1 MGHKISFL
9 ASNAVRV
16 GFKTKFDNFLF
27 RALRKQIAV
36 GDLVNVKQFANK
48 QELELRHDLRGP
60 DNKLRLQ
67 STLLRAAVWDKS
79 TSHTTYKST

>member
-1 MGHKISFL
+1 MFISL
-9 ASNAVRV
+9 ATYHFHAVRV

-27 RALRKQIAV
+27 SALRKQIAV

-60 DNKLRLQ
+60 DNKLQ
-67 STLLRAAVWDKS
+67 YGSLLF
-79 TSHTTYKST
+79 